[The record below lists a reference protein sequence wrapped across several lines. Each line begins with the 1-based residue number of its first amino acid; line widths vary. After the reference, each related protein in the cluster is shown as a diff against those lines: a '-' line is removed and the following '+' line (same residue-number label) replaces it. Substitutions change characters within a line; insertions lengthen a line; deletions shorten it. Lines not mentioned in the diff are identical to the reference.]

1 MVRAHILLGV
11 LLLAST
17 AFAWYG
23 WDREEHE
30 EADFDDFMRAEGDQ
44 PDQPSEGEP
53 SPGSGT
59 EPKGKPP
66 QEAGILQESDKPPHA
81 GN

>member
-30 EADFDDFMRAEGDQ
+30 EADFDDFMRAEGEQ
-44 PDQPSEGEP
+44 QPSEGEP
-53 SPGSGT
+53 AGPSSDT

-66 QEAGILQESDKPPHA
+66 QEAGILQESDKPHA

>member
-30 EADFDDFMRAEGDQ
+30 EADFDDFMRAEGE
-44 PDQPSEGEP
+44 PEQPSEGEP

-66 QEAGILQESDKPPHA
+66 QEAGILQESDKPHA